1 MEDVAPVLL
10 MAVVAVI
17 LCAFFVGAALS
28 WSFALALPAALL
40 LGSIVATTDPI
51 AVVGIFRDL
60 GAPKRLLLL
69 VEGESLFND
78 AAAIALY
85 GLLIALLTGEHGE
98 GIVEAILTFLRD
110 FIGGA
115 DLRLCRGLGRACA
128 LARWLRGLP
137 EAEIT
142 LTVALAYLVYIV
154 GEHYSMSP
162 AWSPWSSRR

>member
-60 GAPKRLLLL
+60 GAPSGCCCWSR
-69 VEGESLFND
+69 V
-78 AAAIALY
+78 
-85 GLLIALLTGEHGE
+85 
-98 GIVEAILTFLRD
+98 
-110 FIGGA
+110 
-115 DLRLCRGLGRACA
+115 RACSTT
-128 LARWLRGLP
+128 P
-137 EAEIT
+137 PPSP
-142 LTVALAYLVYIV
+142 
-154 GEHYSMSP
+154 SM
-162 AWSPWSSRR
+162 AC